1 MRPVET
7 TPENVSKAIQ
17 PVDFLEKHGTDP
29 APWPLEDSRLY
40 TAALARGR
48 YENFPVVSF
57 LLPRRLHQDFFNL
70 YAYCRW
76 ADDLGDEIGDRGRSL
91 ELLAWWEKELDAMYA
106 GHTRHPVF
114 TALADTVRRRDLPI
128 EPFRDLIR
136 AFVQDQHVVRYE
148 THERVLDYCRYS
160 ANPVGR
166 LVLMLGGYREEP
178 LFRLSDA
185 TCTALQ
191 LANHW
196 QDVRRDWRKGR
207 VYIPRDVMAAH
218 GYSYEALADDMR
230 RGAASDGFRTT
241 VRGLVERA
249 DRLFAEGLPLADK
262 LDRRLAI
269 DVELFSRGGM
279 AVLDK
284 IRAQR
289 FDTIRARPKVSGA
302 DRLMLLL
309 RVAAR
314 RLLRPAPAPPGSR

>member
-1 MRPVET
+1 MSE
-7 TPENVSKAIQ
+7 AIQ
-17 PVDFLEKHGTDP
+17 PVDFLEKYGTDP
-29 APWPLEDSRLY
+29 APMPLADAKRY

-48 YENFPVVSF
+48 YENFSVVSF

-76 ADDLGDEIGDRGRSL
+76 ADDLSDEIGDRGRSL
-91 ELLAWWEKELDAMYA
+91 ELLAWWKEELDAMYA
-106 GHTRHPVF
+106 GQTRHPVF
-114 TALADTVRRRDLPI
+114 AALAETVRRHDLPR

-136 AFVQDQHVVRYE
+136 AFVQDRHISRYDAYDQ
-148 THERVLDYCRYS
+148 VIDYCRYS

-166 LVLMLGGYREEP
+166 LILMLGGYREES
-178 LFRLSDA
+178 LFQLSDA

-218 GYSYEALADDMR
+218 GYSHEALADDIR
-230 RGAASDGFRTT
+230 RGAASAGYRAAIGD
-241 VRGLVERA
+241 LVGRA
-249 DRLFAEGLPLADK
+249 ERLFADGLPLADR

-284 IRAQR
+284 IRALR
-289 FDTIRARPKVSGA
+289 FDTIRARPKVSKT

-309 RVAAR
+309 RVTAR
-314 RLLRPAPAPPGSR
+314 RLPRPAPRGSRHAQR